1 MKGVRRV
8 LVLGVVAIAAA
19 AAVGHPW
26 SAESFTS
33 ALKSMWATIDS
44 TAAPAATTP
53 LDPSETGNVI
63 AGLLDHAHV
72 VDGLPNVPGYE
83 RGCKRGQA
91 CSFGPAWNDPQNHSG
106 CDTRSRILK
115 AQLTDVIVKP
125 NTHNCKV
132 LSGTL
137 HDPYTGQV
145 IAYDAGRDPSAV
157 QLDHVFAL
165 GRSWDAGASLWDE
178 AKRVAL
184 ANDPVNLFAVS
195 GPANRD
201 KSDAGLEWLPP
212 NRDFQ
217 CTYIARYLAV
227 AVTYDLNITTDDR
240 DIAVRQCP
248 AITGGAV

>member
-1 MKGVRRV
+1 MKVVRRV

-72 VDGLPNVPGYE
+72 VDSLPNVPGYE

-195 GPANRD
+195 GPANLLGY
-201 KSDAGLEWLPP
+201 AWVP
-212 NRDFQ
+212 
-217 CTYIARYLAV
+217 
-227 AVTYDLNITTDDR
+227 
-240 DIAVRQCP
+240 
-248 AITGGAV
+248 GG

>member
-1 MKGVRRV
+1 MKRRYPAM
-8 LVLGVVAIAAA
+8 VASIAAA
-19 AAVGHPW
+19 MATGWMMLSPGDDPTV
-26 SAESFTS
+26 SASPAPVVS
-33 ALKSMWATIDS
+33 ANI
-44 TAAPAATTP
+44 
-53 LDPSETGNVI
+53 SE
-63 AGLLDHAHV
+63 LLSKVTV
-72 VDGLPNVPGYE
+72 VDAIPQVPGYE
-83 RGCKRGQA
+83 RGCGIDKKTKFREA

-227 AVTYDLNITTDDR
+227 AVTYDLNITTNDR